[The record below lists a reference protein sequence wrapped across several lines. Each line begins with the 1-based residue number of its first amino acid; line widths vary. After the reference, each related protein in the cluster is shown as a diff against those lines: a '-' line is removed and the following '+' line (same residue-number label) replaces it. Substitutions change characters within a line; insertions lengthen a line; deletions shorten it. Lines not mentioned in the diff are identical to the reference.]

1 MDKLNHLAANIED
14 LRQKIYELVKD
25 PTKAPDPE
33 VLKLNQD
40 LDRLIVKYTKL
51 ATKKASE

>member
-1 MDKLNHLAANIED
+1 MEQLDHLAANIED
-14 LRQKIYELVKD
+14 LRRKIYELVKD

-51 ATKKASE
+51 ASKKASK